1 MKLPR
6 DIDGDERAGLL
17 SRYGYRIVHQTGSH
31 QRLSLKREGVS
42 HDLTIPRHKPLRV
55 GTLHGI
61 LKDVA
66 YHQKLEQGTGS
77 CRFVRVR

>member
-6 DIDGDERAGLL
+6 NVDADELARLL
-17 SRYGYRIVHQTGSH
+17 KRYGYRIDHQTGSH
-31 QRLSLKREGVS
+31 QRLSAVINGKT

-66 YHQKLEQGTGS
+66 EHREIHLVQVIAELFG
-77 CRFVRVR
+77 

>member
-6 DIDGDERAGLL
+6 NIDGDELARLL
-17 SRYGYRIVHQTGSH
+17 NRYGYRTSHQTGSH
-31 QRLSLKREGVS
+31 QRLSSVINGKI

-66 YHQKLEQGTGS
+66 EHQGIHLEQIIAELF
-77 CRFVRVR
+77 R

>member
-6 DIDGDERAGLL
+6 NIDGDELARLL
-17 SRYGYRIVHQTGSH
+17 KRYGYRIDHQTGSH
-31 QRLSLKREGVS
+31 QRLSADINGKT
-42 HDLTIPRHKPLRV
+42 HDLTIPRHKPLRI

-66 YHQKLEQGTGS
+66 EHQEITIAQVITGL
-77 CRFVRVR
+77 FG

>member
-6 DIDGDERAGLL
+6 NIDGDELAHLL
-17 SRYGYRIVHQTGSH
+17 NRYGYRIDHQTGSH
-31 QRLSLKREGVS
+31 QRLSAVINGIT
-42 HDLTIPRHKPLRV
+42 HDLTIPSHKPLRV

-66 YHQKLEQGTGS
+66 KHQEIHLEQVIAELFG
-77 CRFVRVR
+77 

>member
-6 DIDGDERAGLL
+6 NIDGDELASLL
-17 SRYGYRIVHQTGSH
+17 NRYGYRIDHQTGSH
-31 QRLSLKREGVS
+31 QRMSAVISGKT

-55 GTLHGI
+55 GTLHEI

-66 YHQKLEQGTGS
+66 EHQKISRDKIIAELFG
-77 CRFVRVR
+77 

>member
-6 DIDGDERAGLL
+6 NIDGDELAHLL
-17 SRYGYRIVHQTGSH
+17 NRYGYRIDHQTGSH
-31 QRLSLKREGVS
+31 QRLSAIISGKT

-55 GTLHGI
+55 GTLHEI

-66 YHQKLEQGTGS
+66 QHQKISRENIIAELFG
-77 CRFVRVR
+77 

>member
-6 DIDGDERAGLL
+6 NIDGDELAHLL
-17 SRYGYRIVHQTGSH
+17 NRYGYRIDHQTGSH
-31 QRLSLKREGVS
+31 QRLSAVISGKT

-55 GTLHGI
+55 GTLHEI

-66 YHQKLEQGTGS
+66 QHQKISRENIIAELFG
-77 CRFVRVR
+77 